1 MVKKTTQSKSKP
13 KTKTPTKNKNQDRN
27 IVIDTLM
34 IVPGLVLTGLVI
46 VKLVPVQS
54 FHFLFVLQCIGII
67 YLGFVMRYLPGF
79 NRRQGFNFAYR
90 GKLAQTRAIWL
101 LLFTVGNFIFN
112 IYILPLIFQ

>member
-1 MVKKTTQSKSKP
+1 MVKKTAQPKP
-13 KTKTPTKNKNQDRN
+13 RAKVRTKNKDQDRN
-27 IVIDTLM
+27 IVIEAMM

-54 FHFLFVLQCIGII
+54 FHFLFVLQCLGII

-79 NRRQGFNFAYR
+79 NRHQGFNFAYR
-90 GKLAQTRAIWL
+90 GKIAQTRAIWL
-101 LLFTVGNFIFN
+101 LLFTIGNFIFN

>member
-1 MVKKTTQSKSKP
+1 MKKQSAQVKP
-13 KTKTPTKNKNQDRN
+13 KTKTRAKNKNQDRN

-34 IVPGLVLTGLVI
+34 IVPGLALTGLVI
-46 VKLVPVQS
+46 VKLVPVES
-54 FHFLFVLQCIGII
+54 FHFLFVLQCAGII

-79 NRRQGFNFAYR
+79 NRHQGFNFAYR
-90 GKLAQTRAIWL
+90 GKVAQTRAIWL